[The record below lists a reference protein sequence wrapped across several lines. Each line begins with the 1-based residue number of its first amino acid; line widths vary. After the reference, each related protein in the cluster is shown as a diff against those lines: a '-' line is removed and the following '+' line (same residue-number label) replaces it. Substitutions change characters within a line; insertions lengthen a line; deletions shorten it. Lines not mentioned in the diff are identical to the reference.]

1 MPDPSDDGGPAE
13 LPEEMCGCAG
23 RQRGGKEGQIQQV
36 YRKRGVLRFQ
46 SCEQSSLGWVYT
58 KGKTSCCNCQPLAQE
73 IPVRAPSRWVPVL
86 DRSKLSQPQHPPSKM
101 GVTTTGRCL
110 SGVEDED

>member
-1 MPDPSDDGGPAE
+1 MPDPCDDGGPAE
-13 LPEEMCGCAG
+13 PPEEMCGCAG

-58 KGKTSCCNCQPLAQE
+58 ETERQGF
-73 IPVRAPSRWVPVL
+73 
-86 DRSKLSQPQHPPSKM
+86 
-101 GVTTTGRCL
+101 VTVSDLPRKFQ
-110 SGVEDED
+110 